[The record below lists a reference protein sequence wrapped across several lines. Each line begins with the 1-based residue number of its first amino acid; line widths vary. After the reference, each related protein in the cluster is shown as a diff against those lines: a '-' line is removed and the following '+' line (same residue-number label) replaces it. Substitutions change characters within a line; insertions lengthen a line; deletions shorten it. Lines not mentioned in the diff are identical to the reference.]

1 MTESRDYPARPIIGV
16 GAVVFKDDH
25 VLLVRRGRPPLDGSW
40 SLPGGAQE
48 LGETTREALRR
59 ELDEETGVRADIV
72 ALLDVVDYISRDDR
86 GRTRH
91 HYTLID
97 YLCRW
102 RSGVPRPGGD
112 VRAAEWFTLAA
123 LPALDLWDETARVI
137 RLGATRLGCV
147 GEKEEN
153 AG

>member
-1 MTESRDYPARPIIGV
+1 MTDPRAYPRRPIIGI
-16 GAVVFKDDH
+16 GAVVFKDDR
-25 VLLVRRGRPPLDGSW
+25 VLLVRRGTPPLDGAW

-48 LGETTREALRR
+48 LGETTAQALAR
-59 ELDEETGVRADIV
+59 ELGEETGVRAEIV

-86 GRTRH
+86 GRTRY

-112 VRAAEWFTLAA
+112 VSEAAWVGLE
-123 LPALDLWDETARVI
+123 ALDTLGLWDETARVI
-137 RLGATRLGCV
+137 RLGAVRLGRV
-147 GEKEEN
+147 AAAEGGGE
-153 AG
+153 